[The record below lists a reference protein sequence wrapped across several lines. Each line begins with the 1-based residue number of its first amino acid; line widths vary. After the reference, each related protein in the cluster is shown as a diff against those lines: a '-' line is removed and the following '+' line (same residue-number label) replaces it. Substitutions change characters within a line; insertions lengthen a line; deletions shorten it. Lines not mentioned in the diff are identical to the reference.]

1 MLLTLTI
8 LVSFAKSAMN
18 HVRRPY
24 LVGRTALRPGKLL
37 LSGDISPT
45 NFASRGEHF
54 NEYDSSIEFLRIMQ
68 FTDSDLFWV
77 EYYDSDL
84 D

>member
-8 LVSFAKSAMN
+8 LVSFAKSAMK

-24 LVGRTALRPGKLL
+24 PVGRTALRRGKLL
-37 LSGDISPT
+37 LSGRISPT

-54 NEYDSSIEFLRIMQ
+54 NEYDSSIEFLRIMW
-68 FTDSDLFWV
+68 FADPDLFLV
-77 EYYDSDL
+77 EY
-84 D
+84 